1 MSNNRYLRY
10 YTSLYGYN
18 LPTPPPPLLCTYT
31 PALSSVGWDRS
42 IRYFVVP
49 ISHYLINTQSFFQP
63 HQISPTFKM
72 KYTLATIAALA
83 SVALA
88 KPAFLNTEFDLTEGQ
103 PYTIK
108 YSGCDDGCTIVLQNG
123 PSDDL
128 SDYKTLTTDAT
139 GDSFTF
145 TPSELPSDTYN
156 FKITDKAGEVNYS
169 AQFPYKGSYAAPSV
183 TKSATAT
190 AETTA
195 AVSTK
200 ESTTLASVTKSA
212 EETTT
217 VAKPIIPTHAPSKNA
232 TTPAAH
238 PTPSK
243 TGSAGGE
250 TSVPSVPES
259 GASRMTSSLALIA
272 GAVMA
277 MVYLN

>member
-1 MSNNRYLRY
+1 
-10 YTSLYGYN
+10 
-18 LPTPPPPLLCTYT
+18 
-31 PALSSVGWDRS
+31 
-42 IRYFVVP
+42 
-49 ISHYLINTQSFFQP
+49 
-63 HQISPTFKM
+63 M
-72 KYTLATIAALA
+72 KYTLATIAAFA

-88 KPAFLNTEFDLTEGQ
+88 KPAFLNTDFQLTEGK
-103 PYTIK
+103 PYTIR
-108 YSGCDDGCTIVLQNG
+108 YTGCDSGCTIVLQNG

-128 SDYKTLTTDAT
+128 KDYKTLTSSAT

-156 FKITDKAGEVNYS
+156 FKISDKAGDINYS
-169 AQFPYKGSYAAPSV
+169 AQFTYKGSYAAPSV

-190 AETTA
+190 KATAETTA
-195 AVSTK
+195 IVSTK
-200 ESTTLASVTKSA
+200 EATTLASVTKSA

-232 TTPAAH
+232 TTPTAAH

-259 GASRMTSSLALIA
+259 GAARMTSSLALIA